1 MEMRVYLDN
10 AATTPLSIDV
20 FKAMEPYFF
29 ENFGNPSSTHYHG
42 RQAKGI
48 LETSRSTIADLL
60 NTDPDHIIFTSGGT
74 EADNT
79 AILSAIRSNAI
90 KVAITTPFEHHAVL
104 NTLKALERDK
114 EIRLFYL
121 EYDKNGNLSIPH
133 LERMLASSEKA
144 FVSVMHGNN
153 EIGNI
158 NDIELIGAVCRKYGA
173 VFHSDTV
180 QTMGQYKYDT
190 QQLNADFLVGSAHKF
205 HGPKGVGFLYKRSLD
220 PVRPFIN
227 GGSQERGQRS
237 GTENITG
244 IVGLAKAL
252 ELSYQNRE
260 NYQAHISGLKQ
271 RMIERLTRYIPGI
284 RFNGNS
290 AITNQ
295 SLSTVLS
302 LSIPEPLNGQS
313 PLIYLD
319 QHNICASGG
328 SACSSRSTTGS
339 HVLTALGDNFE
350 RSTIRFS
357 FSRYNTNEE
366 IDYTVE
372 KLASLYVSE
381 NHIFKSVPDPIIK
394 YA

>member
-1 MEMRVYLDN
+1 MKIYLDN

-29 ENFGNPSSTHYHG
+29 ENFGNPSSTHEHG
-42 RQAKGI
+42 RRAKSI
-48 LETSRSTIADLL
+48 LDESRATIADLL

-79 AILSAIRSNAI
+79 AILSAIRSNKI

-104 NTLKALERDK
+104 NTLKTLERDG

-121 EYDKNGNLSIPH
+121 EHDKKGNLSLTH
-133 LERMLASSEKA
+133 LDRLLATSEKA

-153 EIGNI
+153 EIGNL
-158 NDIELIGAVCRKYGA
+158 NDIDEIGEVCRKYGA

-180 QTMGQYKYDT
+180 QTMGQYRYDT
-190 QQLNADFLVGSAHKF
+190 KKLNADFLVGSAHKF

-220 PVRPFIN
+220 AVRPLIN

-252 ELSYQNRE
+252 ELAYLNRD
-260 NYQAHISGLKQ
+260 NYQSHIRSLKQ
-271 RMIERLTRYIPGI
+271 RMISRLTDSIPGLS
-284 RFNGNS
+284 FNGNS
-290 AITNQ
+290 ALKDQ

-302 LSIPEPLNGQS
+302 ISIPESANGQL

-339 HVLTALGDNFE
+339 HVLSALGDNFE
-350 RSTIRFS
+350 RNTIRFS
-357 FSRYNTNEE
+357 FSRYNTGEE
-366 IDYTVE
+366 IDYAAG
-372 KLASLYVSE
+372 KLADLFKPE
-381 NHIFKSVPDPIIK
+381 NHIFKASPALINK
-394 YA
+394 YV

>member
-1 MEMRVYLDN
+1 MRIYLDN

-42 RQAKGI
+42 RQAKSA
-48 LETSRSTIADLL
+48 LEESRSTIADLL

-79 AILSAIRSNAI
+79 AILSTIRNQRI
-90 KVAITTPFEHHAVL
+90 KLAITTPFEHHAVL
-104 NTLKALERDK
+104 NTLKTLERDG
-114 EIRLFYL
+114 EIRLVYL
-121 EYDKNGNLSIPH
+121 EHDQLGNLSIDH
-133 LERMLASSEKA
+133 LKRVLATSQKA
-144 FVSVMHGNN
+144 LVSVMHGNN
-153 EIGNI
+153 EIGNL
-158 NDIELIGAVCRKYGA
+158 NDINEIGEVCRKYGA

-180 QTMGQYKYDT
+180 QTMGQYIYDT
-190 QQLNADFLVGSAHKF
+190 KTLNADFLVGSAHKF
-205 HGPKGVGFLYKRSLD
+205 HGPKGVGFLYKKSLD
-220 PVRPFIN
+220 LVRPLIN
-227 GGSQERGQRS
+227 GGSQERAQRS

-252 ELSYQNRE
+252 ELAYENRD
-260 NYQAHISGLKQ
+260 NYQSHIKSLKQ
-271 RMIERLTRYIPGI
+271 RMIDRLTAKIPAI

-290 AITNQ
+290 ANPDL
-295 SLSTVLS
+295 SLSTILS
-302 LSIPEPLNGQS
+302 VSVPEPVNGIS

-319 QHNICASGG
+319 QHQICASGG

-339 HVLTALGDNFE
+339 HVLSALGNDFE

-357 FSRYNTNEE
+357 FSRYNTNDE
-366 IDYTVE
+366 IDYVSE
-372 KLASLYVSE
+372 KLAHLFRQDNPVF
-381 NHIFKSVPDPIIK
+381 NPALDDINK

>member
-1 MEMRVYLDN
+1 MRVYLDN

-29 ENFGNPSSTHYHG
+29 DNFGNPSSTHYHG
-42 RQAKGI
+42 RQAKSI
-48 LETSRSTIADLL
+48 LENSRSTIADLL

-79 AILSAIRSNAI
+79 AILAGIRSNGI
-90 KVAITTPFEHHAVL
+90 KLAITTKFEHHAVL
-104 NTLKALERDK
+104 NTLKTLERDQ
-114 EIRLFYL
+114 EIRLIYL
-121 EYDKNGNLSIPH
+121 EHDQDGNLSIPH
-133 LERMLASSEKA
+133 LERLLNTNGKA

-153 EIGNI
+153 EVGNL
-158 NDIELIGAVCRKYGA
+158 NDIEEIGSVCRKYGA

-180 QTMGQYKYDT
+180 QTMGQYQYDT
-190 QQLNADFLVGSAHKF
+190 QKLNADFLVGSAHKF
-205 HGPKGVGFLYKRSLD
+205 HGPKGVGFLYKKSLAAL
-220 PVRPFIN
+220 RPFIN

-252 ELSYQNRE
+252 ELACQNRD
-260 NYQAHISGLKQ
+260 NYQAHINGLKK
-271 RMIERLTRYIPGI
+271 RMIEKLTTQIPGV

-290 AITNQ
+290 ARINL

-302 LSIPEPLNGQS
+302 LSVPEPLNGQS

-319 QHNICASGG
+319 QQNICASGG
-328 SACSSRSTTGS
+328 SACSSRSATGS
-339 HVLTALGDNFE
+339 HVLSALGDNFE

-357 FSRYNTNEE
+357 FSRYNTTED
-366 IDYTVE
+366 IDYAAE
-372 KLASLYVSE
+372 KLAGLYIAE
-381 NHIFKSVPDPIIK
+381 NHIFKSVPEPIIK

>member
-1 MEMRVYLDN
+1 MRIYLDN
-10 AATTPLSIDV
+10 AATTPLSPEV

-29 ENFGNPSSTHYHG
+29 DNFGNPSSTHYHG
-42 RQAKGI
+42 RQAKGV
-48 LETSRSTIADLL
+48 LEQSRSTIADLL

-79 AILSAIRSNAI
+79 AILSGIRSNNI

-104 NTLKALERDK
+104 NTLKTLERQG
-114 EIRLFYL
+114 EIALHFIKHDHL
-121 EYDKNGNLSIPH
+121 GILSLSH
-133 LERMLASSEKA
+133 LETLLADNTTA

-153 EIGNI
+153 EVGNL
-158 NDIELIGAVCRKYGA
+158 NDINGIAEVCKKYGA
-173 VFHSDTV
+173 VFHTDTV
-180 QTMGQYKYDT
+180 QTMGQFQYDT
-190 QQLNADFLVGSAHKF
+190 KELNADFLVGSGHKF

-220 PVRPFIN
+220 PVRTLIN

-252 ELSYQNRE
+252 ELAYQNKA
-260 NYQAHISGLKQ
+260 NYQVQISSLKQ
-271 RMIERLTRYIPGI
+271 RMIDRLVSSIPDL

-290 AITNQ
+290 ADLKS

-302 LSIPEPLNGQS
+302 ISIPEPANGLP

-319 QHNICASGG
+319 QQNICASGG
-328 SACSSRSTTGS
+328 SACSSRSATGS
-339 HVLTALGDNFE
+339 HVLSALGDTFE
-350 RSTIRFS
+350 RNTIRFS
-357 FSRYNTNEE
+357 FSRYNTPEE
-366 IDYTVE
+366 IDYTVD
-372 KLASLYVSE
+372 KLALLYRAE
-381 NHIFKSVPDPIIK
+381 NQIFKSEPAFIQK

>member
-1 MEMRVYLDN
+1 MRVYLDN

-42 RQAKGI
+42 RQAKTI
-48 LETSRSTIADLL
+48 LENSRSTIADLL

-79 AILSAIRSNAI
+79 AILAGIRSNGI
-90 KVAITTPFEHHAVL
+90 KVAITTAFEHHAVL
-104 NTLKALERDK
+104 NTLKTLERDK
-114 EIRLFYL
+114 EITLVYL
-121 EYDKNGNLSIPH
+121 EHDQDGNLSLPH
-133 LERMLASSEKA
+133 LERLLSSNEKV

-153 EIGNI
+153 EVGNL
-158 NDIELIGAVCRKYGA
+158 NDIEEIGSVCRKYGA

-180 QTMGQYKYDT
+180 QTMGQYHYDT
-190 QQLNADFLVGSAHKF
+190 QKLNADFLVGSAHKF
-205 HGPKGVGFLYKRSLD
+205 HGPKGVGFLYKKSLTSL
-220 PVRPFIN
+220 RPFIN

-252 ELSYQNRE
+252 ELAYLNRD
-260 NYQAHISGLKQ
+260 NYQLHITGLKQ
-271 RMIERLTRYIPGI
+271 RMIDRLSARIPDI

-290 AITNQ
+290 AKTDQ

-302 LSIPEPLNGQS
+302 LSVPEPENGLS

-319 QHNICASGG
+319 QQNICASGG
-328 SACSSRSTTGS
+328 SACSSRSATGS
-339 HVLTALGDNFE
+339 HVLKALGDTFE

-357 FSRYNTNEE
+357 FSRYNTSEE
-366 IDYTVE
+366 IDYAAE
-372 KLASLYVSE
+372 KLASLYVAE
-381 NHIFKSVPDPIIK
+381 NHIFKGVSEPIIK